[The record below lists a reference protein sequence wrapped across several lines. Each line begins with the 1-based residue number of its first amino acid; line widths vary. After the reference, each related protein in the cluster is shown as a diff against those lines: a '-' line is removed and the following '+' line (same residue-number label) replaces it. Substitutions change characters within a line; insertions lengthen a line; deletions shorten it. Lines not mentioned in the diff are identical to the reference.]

1 VTFKLKGDPGF
12 DVYHLSSRLRE
23 HGWIVP
29 AYNLPPNAENVHLL
43 RIVVRLDL
51 SRQMID
57 LLLRDLFAAYDDLSA
72 EQPVPR
78 ATAKHD
84 LWTAPARAA
93 GKAKSRTK
101 LV

>member
-1 VTFKLKGDPGF
+1 
-12 DVYHLSSRLRE
+12 
-23 HGWIVP
+23 
-29 AYNLPPNAENVHLL
+29 
-43 RIVVRLDL
+43 
-51 SRQMID
+51 
-57 LLLRDLFAAYDDLSA
+57 LRDLFAAYDDLSA

-84 LWTAPARAA
+84 LWTAPERSA